1 MGFLIQFFLCSK
13 ICKQIMSLDQMRD
26 PIIAFLKEIQTLIVE
41 CINDQLFFRRC
52 QKKPQEQGYDIF

>member
-1 MGFLIQFFLCSK
+1 
-13 ICKQIMSLDQMRD
+13 MRD